1 MCDVFCCVHRN
12 AFVGMHGREAVG
24 GGGGEGGIESG
35 VNDQEK
41 EFIQKLKSVFNMQF
55 ELSF

>member
-1 MCDVFCCVHRN
+1 MNVFCCVHRN

-24 GGGGEGGIESG
+24 GRGGGIESG

-41 EFIQKLKSVFNMQF
+41 EFILKLKSVFRHAV
-55 ELSF
+55 